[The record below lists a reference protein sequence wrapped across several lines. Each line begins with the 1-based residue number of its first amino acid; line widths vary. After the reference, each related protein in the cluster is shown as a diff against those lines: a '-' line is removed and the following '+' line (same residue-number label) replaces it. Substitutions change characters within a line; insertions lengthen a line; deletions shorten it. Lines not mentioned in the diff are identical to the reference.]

1 MKDSARY
8 VPLETIVK
16 FYMSEA
22 NLTGAHYQR
31 LYHLAHRGLVDIGLD
46 ITEEPKTLKL
56 DVDANKTVV
65 IPDDYIQWIKV
76 GVLNERGEV
85 ATLRRNDS
93 LTTYGMEDND
103 RLSKNTGDGVRSKTP
118 FFHDSYQNFNS
129 SGSLY
134 NLYGIRNNMDYY
146 GEFKVDDASN
156 LILLDNDYSYDH
168 IILEYLSNPTAD
180 SDLVIPIQAQEAL
193 IAFLR
198 WMDII
203 SMPAS
208 RRVNMGEKQIRKR
221 EYYNQRRLA
230 KARIRPF
237 RLWDTNEVI
246 RLNNNLVVK
255 S

>member
-1 MKDSARY
+1 MKDSAKY
-8 VPLETIVK
+8 IPLETIVK
-16 FYMSEA
+16 YFMSEA
-22 NLTGAHYQR
+22 NLTGAHYLR
-31 LYHLAHRGLVDIGLD
+31 LYHLAIRGLTDIGLD
-46 ITEEPKTLKL
+46 ITEEVKTEKL
-56 DVDANKTVV
+56 TVEANKTVYL
-65 IPDDYIQWIKV
+65 PDDYIQWVKV
-76 GVLNERGEV
+76 GVINSQGEV

-103 RLSKNTGDGVRSKTP
+103 RLSKNIGEGVRSKTILY
-118 FFHDSYQNFNS
+118 DNSYQNYNT

-134 NLYGIRNNMDYY
+134 TLFGVHNNMDYY
-146 GEFKVDDASN
+146 GEFKVDDAN
-156 LILLDNDYSYDH
+156 GLILLDNDYSYDY
-168 IILEYLSNPTAD
+168 IILEYLSNPAAD
-180 SDLVIPIQAQEAL
+180 TDLVVPIQAQEAL

-208 RRVNMGEKQIRKR
+208 RRVNMGEKQIRRK

-246 RLNNNLVVK
+246 RLNNNLSLK
-255 S
+255 G